1 MIRFTTTII
10 RFAYAFHIKYVLT
23 LIDAISTY
31 LKKKNVVIWNPPI
44 ITNGI

>member
-1 MIRFTTTII
+1 MIRFTTTMI

-31 LKKKNVVIWNPPI
+31 LQKKCGHMESPI